1 MLLSDGFTSD
11 DVSAQLEA
19 AGGGGGDTN
28 DTGLGSDLECS
39 ETRHIVGKA
48 DFSEPEG
55 TCMHVACDHHLR
67 LHVQYYVHLSST
79 CSPQSFSIY
88 PLYLDFIT
96 F

>member
-55 TCMHVACDHHLR
+55 TCMWLVFII
-67 LHVQYYVHLSST
+67 YV
-79 CSPQSFSIY
+79 SIR
-88 PLYLDFIT
+88 FILIL
-96 F
+96 

>member
-55 TCMHVACDHHLR
+55 TLHVVCVHHLR
-67 LHVQYYVHLSST
+67 LHVHVHYMFILHLHVHRNVS
-79 CSPQSFSIY
+79 QSIR
-88 PLYLDFIT
+88 FILIL
-96 F
+96 